1 MQVYVFHKIVFRVL
15 VERIPHAGQLQFKK
29 FSLLHWHVQPRAT
42 QIPQPPHFTKFP
54 KFFRG
59 FPSNFGRAVFRSSG
73 WWRPNDTYWAEA
85 CEPTEYVTT
94 GGSDSTTPQLC
105 LLSGGLWRPA
115 NLCTSGHQ
123 VILDVLLEY
132 ATALSYTCTY
142 KLGAPRGQR
151 FPITGICKLRVTWMA
166 QWLTHR
172 AICSHF
178 NSSTHGT
185 RTWCIHRRMYKHT
198 VGRHVDAECS
208 QGVRNLRVVEL
219 ICSRNVLKCTRKSP
233 LPTNF
238 CLQQLIRE
246 GSLLGI
252 ICVCVNGKYYMD
264 WPELD
269 RFISDEFFSSS

>member
-1 MQVYVFHKIVFRVL
+1 MRADRIRNNRRLWLYNSTTLPIKRSL
-15 VERIPHAGQLQFKK
+15 VETCRQF
-29 FSLLHWHVQPRAT
+29 VY
-42 QIPQPPHFTKFP
+42 I
-54 KFFRG
+54 G
-59 FPSNFGRAVFRSSG
+59 PS
-73 WWRPNDTYWAEA
+73 
-85 CEPTEYVTT
+85 
-94 GGSDSTTPQLC
+94 SDSGC
-105 LLSGGLWRPA
+105 VAWICHSIEVHM
-115 NLCTSGHQ
+115 C
-123 VILDVLLEY
+123 
-132 ATALSYTCTY
+132 

-178 NSSTHGT
+178 NSSTHRT

-238 CLQQLIRE
+238 CLQQLTW
-246 GSLLGI
+246 S
-252 ICVCVNGKYYMD
+252 
-264 WPELD
+264 P
-269 RFISDEFFSSS
+269 S